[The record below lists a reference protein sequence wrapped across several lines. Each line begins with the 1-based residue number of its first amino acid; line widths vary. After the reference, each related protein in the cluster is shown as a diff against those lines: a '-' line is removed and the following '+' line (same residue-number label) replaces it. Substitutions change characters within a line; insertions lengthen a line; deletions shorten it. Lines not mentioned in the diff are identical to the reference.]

1 MANIGLIGM
10 RGAEAGLFIAKP
22 GGNVLTDADADL
34 LFSTTRRT
42 LQPLQFGEWSGLL
55 ASVGFNYLTI
65 NHASV
70 GFVPLV
76 MCSARQDSNTLNGAF
91 MYSQTTTSFTLWIG
105 TTYRL
110 NTVYI
115 RYALLNAAASDP
127 T

>member
-55 ASVGFNYLTI
+55 PSVGFSFLTI
-65 NHASV
+65 NHTDL

-76 MCSARQDSNTLNGAF
+76 MCSARQDGSTFNGAF
-91 MYSQTTTSFTLWIG
+91 MYSQTTSSFTLWAG

-110 NTVYI
+110 NTVYV
-115 RYALLNAAASDP
+115 RYALMNVLASDP